1 MNFDISSS
9 EKSRQRA
16 LILDALRSGPLTTI
30 QMRDQL
36 AVLSPASRV
45 MELRRAGY
53 VISTSKVK
61 AFDADGRPHS
71 VGVYELIADEVAS

>member
-1 MNFDISSS
+1 MRFDISNS
-9 EKSRQRA
+9 EKSQQRA

-30 QMRDQL
+30 QARDQL

-53 VISTSKVK
+53 VIETRKVK
-61 AFDADGRPHS
+61 AFDADGRAHR
-71 VGVYELIADEVAS
+71 VGVYELIADGVAS